1 MMLIFHYYITNQN
14 MKTDKEYPATHSM
27 ATAWYC
33 VDEDGNVGIFDI
45 DDNGPVPVGD
55 YRQICVEDLIW
66 DEFASESKNI
76 IKDLNLTPTQV
87 ESMLEPFTSVDSWEY
102 SDGYWM
108 NTDWMGTII
117 KIDMSKLDIFLQA
130 AEMDVDT
137 YQRPICISKEQGLFY
152 VDFYWNKAGVDLM
165 EENNVIIA
173 RYKAPRYESPHNI
186 RIPEDNEET
195 RRKAEKYPLYIYLQD
210 YWPYDLPAIRL
221 NNPVNPMKLEQLPKE
236 IQEKIRKLPIKFKDT
251 ERIQLAELI
260 PVDGIG
266 SPEYVYDNKIWWEL
280 ASSDNS
286 RIYYNIKSNTFI
298 KKEKMDELIAKGE
311 AEEYDWHKHEAI
323 KD

>member
-27 ATAWYC
+27 STAWYC

-130 AEMDVDT
+130 AEMDKDRF
-137 YQRPICISKEQGLFY
+137 YHPICLSREQGLFF
-152 VDFYWNKAGVDLM
+152 VDFYFNKAGVELLYD
-165 EENNVIIA
+165 NNVIIA
-173 RYKAPRYESPHNI
+173 QYKAPRYISINSLVDPES
-186 RIPEDNEET
+186 DEEA
-195 RRKAEKYPLYIYLQD
+195 RHEVKKLPFFIYLQD
-210 YWPYDLPAIRL
+210 YWPHDSPAIRL
-221 NNPVNPMKLEQLPKE
+221 NSPVNPVKIEQLPKE

-260 PVDGIG
+260 PVDGIW